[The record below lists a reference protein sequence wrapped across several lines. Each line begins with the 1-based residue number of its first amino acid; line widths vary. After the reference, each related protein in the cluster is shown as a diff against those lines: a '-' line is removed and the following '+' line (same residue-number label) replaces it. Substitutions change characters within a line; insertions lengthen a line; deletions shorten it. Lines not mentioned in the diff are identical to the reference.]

1 MVDGLK
7 PIEIRVSISETAY
20 FGAMMQVLHK
30 SLEYINALP
39 HFGVFTI
46 GIALSRV

>member
-1 MVDGLK
+1 MGLNQSSLGS
-7 PIEIRVSISETAY
+7 SISETAS
-20 FGAMMQVLHK
+20 FMAWMQVLHK